1 MIQLSGA
8 LLNGVGSPKENHR
21 SLNLAQVVGLQ
32 VLPNDLGSIKGFY
45 RVLEKVSV
53 GSYKRFLWDSV

>member
-1 MIQLSGA
+1 M
-8 LLNGVGSPKENHR
+8 
-21 SLNLAQVVGLQ
+21 NLAQVVGLQ